1 MLLVGVFLST
11 PLFSQK
17 LAIDAYYVRVI
28 TKEGDRLRGILE
40 EVDDSYLSISTQS
53 QIPLHSIRKVALRR
67 KNKTSV
73 LITGSLVGGLLV
85 GYLAHQSLRK
95 NGTRS
100 AVAHGLTITFAAAAG
115 ATGGLLVSSGI
126 NSITH
131 KVVRP
136 PDGANAELYLARQLA
151 PFSVTFQQDV
161 LNRLPK
167 SPQ

>member
-1 MLLVGVFLST
+1 MLLVSVSLST

-28 TKEGDRLRGILE
+28 TKEGERFRGILE
-40 EVDDSYLSISTQS
+40 DVDDSYLYLSTES
-53 QIPLHSIRKVALRR
+53 RIPLHSIRKVALRR

-85 GYLAHQSLRK
+85 GYLAHQSLQK

-100 AVAHGLTITFAAAAG
+100 AIAHGLTLTFAAAAG

-126 NSITH
+126 NGITH

-136 PDGANAELYLARQLA
+136 PDGTNAELYLARQLT
-151 PFSVTFQQDV
+151 PFSVTFQQNI
-161 LNRLPK
+161 LNGLPK
-167 SPQ
+167 YPQ

>member
-1 MLLVGVFLST
+1 MLLVSVSLST

-28 TKEGDRLRGILE
+28 TKEGERFRGILE
-40 EVDDSYLSISTQS
+40 DVDDSYLYLSTES
-53 QIPLHSIRKVALRR
+53 QIPLHSIRKVTLRR
-67 KNKTSV
+67 RNATSV

-100 AVAHGLTITFAAAAG
+100 AIAHGLTLTFAAAAG

-126 NSITH
+126 NSITR
-131 KVVRP
+131 KVIRP
-136 PDGANAELYLARQLA
+136 SDAANAALYLSRQLA
-151 PFSVTFQQDV
+151 PFSIAYQQD
-161 LNRLPK
+161 LMNRLPK
-167 SPQ
+167 APQ